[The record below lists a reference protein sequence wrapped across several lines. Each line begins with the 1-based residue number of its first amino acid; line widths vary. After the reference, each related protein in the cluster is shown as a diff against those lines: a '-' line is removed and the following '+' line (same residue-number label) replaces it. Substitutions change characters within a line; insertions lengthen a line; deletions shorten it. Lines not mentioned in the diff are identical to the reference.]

1 MLERRAKEAGLGK
14 ITPHAFRRTFA
25 HAWLAA
31 GGSEM
36 DAMRIAGWKSRAMVE
51 HYAGSVAAERAR
63 EAHARL
69 SPGDRL

>member
-14 ITPHAFRRTFA
+14 ITPHAFRPHT
-25 HAWLAA
+25 WLAV
-31 GGSEM
+31 GGSET
-36 DAMRIAGWKSRAMVE
+36 DATRIAGWKSRAMVE
-51 HYAGSVAAERAR
+51 HNAGSVAAERAR